1 MSRKAIPAP
10 GHLSEQDAKSVL
22 RIVFLTVFL
31 DMAGF
36 SIIFPLYPKMLEY
49 YLAHEGNVGLLGG
62 VVRALEAFSHAVGAD
77 ADTGLVVLFGGFLG
91 SLYALLQF
99 ICAPIMGSLSDRF
112 GRRPVLLVSIAGLAI
127 SYALWFVAGSFTVLV
142 VARFIGGLMSGNIS
156 TASAVIAD
164 VTPDARR
171 SRGMAVLGLAVG
183 IGFMFG
189 PALGG
194 MLAGIDLSAKWPSLA
209 AYGVNPYSMAA
220 FAAFVLATVNW
231 VAVLL
236 KLHETRK
243 VHSGASV
250 AARRPVNPLALF
262 QTTDY
267 PGVTRTNIIY
277 FLYLLA
283 FSGMEFSLTFL
294 AADRFDYGPKQ
305 IMVMFLFIG
314 IILALMQ
321 GTYVRTRSGVIGP
334 RRMGFHG
341 LLLGVPGLAI
351 VGFAPNP
358 WVFYLGLLVMALG
371 SAQVRPCLSA
381 LVSLY
386 SPVREQGRILGV
398 FRSLES
404 LARAIGPL
412 VACVL
417 YWRLGSSMAYYIAA
431 AIMTLPVVLSRALP
445 EPTGQVAE
453 EPA

>member
-1 MSRKAIPAP
+1 MSRKAIHAP

-22 RIVFLTVFL
+22 RIVFLIVFL

-99 ICAPIMGSLSDRF
+99 ICAPIMGSLSDRY
-112 GRRPVLLVSIAGLAI
+112 GRRKVLLVSIAGLAF
-127 SYALWFVAGSFTVLV
+127 SYALWFLAGSFTVLV
-142 VARFIGGLMSGNIS
+142 AARFIGGLMSGNIS

-194 MLAGIDLSAKWPSLA
+194 MLSGVDLSTIWPSLA
-209 AYGVNPYSMAA
+209 AFGVNPYSMAA
-220 FAAFVLATVNW
+220 FAAFTLAAVNW
-231 VAVLL
+231 FAVLF
-236 KLHETRK
+236 KLHETRHADTGK
-243 VHSGASV
+243 SAAS
-250 AARRPVNPLALF
+250 RRPVNPLAIF
-262 QTTDY
+262 QTTGY

-294 AADRFDYGPKQ
+294 AADRFGYGPKQ

-314 IILALMQ
+314 IILAVMQ
-321 GTYVRTRSGVIGP
+321 GSYVRTRSGVIGP
-334 RRMGFHG
+334 KRMGFHG
-341 LLLGVPGLAI
+341 LLLGVPGLVT

-358 WVFYLGLLVMALG
+358 WVFYFGLLIMAVG

-417 YWRLGSSMAYYIAA
+417 YWRLGAAMAYYIAA
-431 AIMTLPVVLSRALP
+431 AIMTLPIVLSRALP

>member
-1 MSRKAIPAP
+1 MSRKAIHAP
-10 GHLSEQDAKSVL
+10 GHLSEQDAKGVL
-22 RIVFLTVFL
+22 RIVFLIVFL

-36 SIIFPLYPKMLEY
+36 SIIFPLYPSMLEY
-49 YLAHEGNVGLLGG
+49 YLAHEGTAGLLGG
-62 VVRALEAFSHAVGAD
+62 VADALEAFSHAAGAD

-91 SLYALLQF
+91 SLYAVLQF
-99 ICAPIMGSLSDRF
+99 ICAPIMGSLSDRY
-112 GRRPVLLVSIAGLAI
+112 GRRPILLVSIAGLAF

-194 MLAGIDLSAKWPSLA
+194 MLSGVDLSRIWPSVA

-220 FAAFVLATVNW
+220 LAAFVLATINW
-231 VAVLL
+231 VAVLTR
-236 KLHETRK
+236 LHETRRPDSEK
-243 VHSGASV
+243 SLAS
-250 AARRPVNPLALF
+250 RRPINPLALF
-262 QTTDY
+262 HTTAY
-267 PGVTRTNIIY
+267 PGVARTNLIY

-334 RRMGFHG
+334 RRMGLHG
-341 LLLGVPGLAI
+341 LLLGVPGLAV
-351 VGFAPNP
+351 VGYAPNP
-358 WVFYLGLLVMALG
+358 WVFYLGLLIMALG

-417 YWRLGSSMAYYIAA
+417 YWRLGSATAYYIAA
-431 AIMTLPVVLSRALP
+431 TIMTLPVLLARALP

-453 EPA
+453 GPA

>member
-1 MSRKAIPAP
+1 MSRKAAHAP

-36 SIIFPLYPKMLEY
+36 SIIFPLYPDMLDY
-49 YLAHEGNVGLLGG
+49 YLAHEGTVGLLGG
-62 VVRALEAFSHAVGAD
+62 VVRALESFSRAIGAD

-194 MLAGIDLSAKWPSLA
+194 MLAGIDLSAMWPSLA

-334 RRMGFHG
+334 RRMGFQG

>member
-1 MSRKAIPAP
+1 MSRKATHAP
-10 GHLSEQDAKSVL
+10 GHMKEQDAKHVL
-22 RIVFLTVFL
+22 RIVFLIVAL

-36 SIIFPLYPKMLEY
+36 SIIFPLYPSMLKY
-49 YLAHEGNVGLLGG
+49 YLAHEGTVGLLGG
-62 VVRALEAFSHAVGAD
+62 VVNALEAFSHAVGAD

-91 SLYALLQF
+91 SLYAILQF
-99 ICAPIMGSLSDRF
+99 FCAPIMGSLSDRY
-112 GRRPVLLVSIAGLAI
+112 GRRPVLLVSIAGLAL

-164 VTPDARR
+164 VTPDERR

-194 MLAGIDLSAKWPSLA
+194 ILSGFDLSKTWPSLA
-209 AYGVNPYSMAA
+209 TYGVNPYSMAA
-220 FAAFVLATVNW
+220 FAAFVLATINW
-231 VAVLL
+231 FAVATR
-236 KLHETRK
+236 LHETRFE
-243 VHSGASV
+243 HAGPSL
-250 AARRPVNPLALF
+250 AARRPINPVALF
-262 QTTDY
+262 RTGY

-277 FLYLLA
+277 FVYLLA

-294 AADRFDYGPKQ
+294 AADRFNYGPKQ
-305 IMVMFLFIG
+305 IMYMFLFIG

-321 GTYVRTRSGVIGP
+321 GSYVRTRSGVIGP
-334 RRMGFHG
+334 KRMGLHG
-341 LLLGVPGLAI
+341 LMLAVPGLAV
-351 VGFAPNP
+351 VGFAPNTA
-358 WVFYLGLLVMALG
+358 VFYVGLLIMALA

-386 SPVREQGRILGV
+386 TPVREQGRILGV

-417 YWRLGSSMAYYIAA
+417 YWRLGGALAYYVAA
-431 AIMTLPVVLSRALP
+431 ALVVMPVVLARALP
-445 EPTGQVAE
+445 EPAGRVAE
-453 EPA
+453 EAA